1 MIMYKRFRG
10 LWVCVMLCL
19 LLPTMALAAGSVA
32 IDSSHFP
39 DNSFREIVDTFDLN
53 GDRVLSETELEKV
66 TSIDCNN
73 KGISSLK
80 GIEYFTKLE
89 ELNCSGN
96 QLTDL
101 DVSSNGAMMRLYCSN
116 NNVTTLDVSRNPVL
130 VTLDCSNNKLT
141 ALDVS
146 CNANL
151 QYFYCENNQLTSL
164 DVSNHTVLASLDC
177 DSNRLTQLNVK
188 NCTKL
193 SNLSCADNQ
202 LTALDVSDNTALVT
216 LDCYNNDLTVLDVS
230 SHSNLA
236 TLGCGKNQLTSLYLD
251 NTSVS
256 YLAGA
261 DNQYS
266 ILVGTDSTYA
276 LDRLPGS
283 FDATKASS
291 WVGGTVAD
299 GVLMVNKGAD
309 QVTYDYDCGRGF
321 TQSFTLTVTVLD
333 NIPIDEAHFP
343 DANFRTFVAQYDTD
357 RNGVL
362 SEAELKA
369 VTSIRCDNQEIGSLK
384 GIEYFAALET
394 LSCGDNQL
402 ETLDVSRNAR
412 IWLLYCED
420 NQLTALNLSS
430 NTVLSS
436 LDCSGNQLT
445 ALDVSSN
452 TKLKSLD
459 CSGNLLTT
467 LDVSSN
473 AALSSLNCSGNQLT
487 ALDVSSNAV
496 LSSLKCSGN
505 LLATLNVGSH
515 TALQSL
521 QCSGNQL
528 ETLDVSQNTALHTL
542 VCSHN
547 QLTTLNL
554 RQNTQLVHLDCT
566 YNQLTSLDVS
576 GHEKLDFILCK
587 NNRLATL
594 NVENCTALMTLDCGN
609 NALTELDVSSNTS
622 LAALVC
628 RTNQLAALNVTQNTQ
643 LTDLDFQGNQLTSL
657 DLSQTNM
664 ASLNGKDNRYAII
677 VGIDRTFTL
686 SELPG
691 SFDVT
696 KASSW
701 VGGTVADGV
710 LKVNEGANQVTY
722 DYDCGKGFTQ
732 SFTLTVTVL
741 DNIPIDAAHFPDA
754 NFRTFVAQYDTDQNG
769 AFSWEEL
776 AVVTSIRCDS
786 LGIANLQ
793 GIEYFTNLEELNCNY
808 NKLTKLDIHHN
819 GALKRLSCDGNK
831 LITLDLRGNIR
842 LQELSC
848 NDNQLVS
855 LNISTNSQLFS
866 VTCFRNQLME
876 LSVIGNPVLTTLVCW
891 ENQLTELDVSSNHE
905 LVTLDCAINQ
915 LTVLDVSNNPALEEL
930 GCSDN
935 QLATLDVSHNP
946 ALVGLGC
953 GHNQLKKLDVSL
965 NTALERLGCSYNQ
978 LTELDVSHNQAL
990 VVLYCG
996 FNQLKKLDVSL
1007 NTALEELDCPYN
1019 QLTELDVSHNPA
1031 LEELGC
1037 SNNQLTELNVS
1048 RNSALTWLSCSYNQL
1063 KHLDV
1068 SNNPMLCF
1076 LFCQYNQLMELEV
1089 SNNTALGY
1097 LDCNNNRL
1105 TAIDVRS
1112 NPSLGSLYCDFN
1124 YLTSMDVS
1132 SNSLLTSLRSHGFS
1146 YEIKVGSDRAFDLSM
1161 LPGSFD
1167 AAKASNWVGGTVS
1180 DGVLTVNEDAD
1191 QVTYTYDCG
1200 RGFTQSFTLTVTVL
1214 DGIPIDAAH
1223 FPDTNFRAFVAQYD
1237 TDQNGVLSEAELAAV
1252 TTIDCSEKDIASL
1265 KGIEYFTALTM
1276 LGCNGNQL
1284 KELDLRQNTQL
1295 TRLVCRQNDLTTLD
1309 VSNNTLLELLNCS
1322 DNQLTSLNL
1331 SQNTQLITLR
1341 CDNNQLIT
1349 LDLSQNT
1356 KLRNLYCAKN
1366 KLKILDLSQISVFD
1380 DLNCSENEL
1389 ESLVLSQNAAVTHL
1403 YCNTNRLTALDVSGR
1418 QIVTLDC
1425 CDNHL
1430 TELNVSNTRELGS
1443 LYCSS
1448 NRLTALDVSGNAKL
1462 MSLDC
1467 SKNQLTVLDVS
1478 QNAKLQSLTC
1488 TDNLLTSLN
1497 LSQTN
1502 IGTVNSY
1509 YNKYTIRVGINR
1521 TFDLSGLPGDF
1532 DVTRAS
1538 SWDGGRTDGNTLI
1551 VNQDTTAVEYT
1562 YDTGKGNVQFKLVIE
1577 ELPHYTISYELDGGE
1592 LPEDSTNPPLY
1603 DEVYGEII
1611 LVNPTKPGYTFAGW
1625 TGTDLAQATVDVTIP
1640 TGSMGDREYKA
1651 TWTADSY
1658 TIGYDLAGGTLPEG
1672 KENPSSYTVES
1683 GAITLVNPT
1692 KPGYTF
1698 AGWTGTD
1705 LTQATVDVTIP
1716 AGSTGNR
1723 LYTAKWSIVQYTIM
1737 YDLDGGELEQGVTNP
1752 TSYTIETEDFWLHE
1766 PIKSNYGFIGWTGSN
1781 GDEPQRSVGLQK
1793 GSTGSLSFKANF
1805 TPDIYRIDLD
1815 TDGGVTADGSE
1826 LPIQYSIESDDILL
1840 PLMVREGYEFLGW
1853 IGTGVEQPAKQVLIL
1868 KGSVGDCSYKAKWQ
1882 PIEYSIRYY
1891 LPDSA
1896 VHSGNPTSYT
1906 IESDDIVLN
1915 DARMTGYVFQGWLED
1930 GKEQAAQKGL
1940 TIFKGSM
1947 GNRSFTAQFT
1957 EIEEK
1962 LPTIYVEYNN
1972 KGGSVTGAGSYDK
1985 HEQVRLEAKANEGW
1999 RFVCW
2004 RDSDNKI
2011 VHSEPVYTFLATK
2024 TLYLKAEFE
2033 KLPVS
2038 VNTRNEGLSEKHI
2051 SEAMRRNGVETPEQ
2065 IVRGMERVLAE
2076 TGIMVDGMA
2085 NYDITLQISYDY
2097 GQSWTDVTQENMPKE
2112 GIWFELTFP
2121 KGSDPRRHE
2130 YYVTHMFASGPNAG
2144 QIEMPEFKVTDTGI
2158 SVHLTSLSPV
2168 SVSWRLKPS
2177 QEDLRDLP
2185 ETGDNS
2191 RAGLWFALMLLAGIG
2206 VLVLRRKTA

>member
-96 QLTDL
+96 QLKDL
-101 DVSSNGAMMRLYCSN
+101 DVSSNGAMMRLNCSN

-266 ILVGTDSTYA
+266 ILVGTDRTYA

-283 FDATKASS
+283 FDATKASN

-299 GVLMVNKGAD
+299 GVLKVNEGAD
-309 QVTYDYDCGRGF
+309 QVTYAYNCGRGF
-321 TQSFTLTVTVLD
+321 TQSFTLNVTVLD
-333 NIPIDEAHFP
+333 DIPIDETHFP

-357 RNGVL
+357 QNGAFSQV
-362 SEAELKA
+362 ELEM
-369 VTSIRCDNQEIGSLK
+369 VGYIQCSGRQISSLK
-384 GIEYFAALET
+384 GIEYFTALEM
-394 LSCGDNQL
+394 
-402 ETLDVSRNAR
+402 
-412 IWLLYCED
+412 LYCSD
-420 NQLTALNLSS
+420 NQLTALNVSKNDRLLMFSCS
-430 NTVLSS
+430 NNHLTKLDVSHNSALTA
-436 LDCSGNQLT
+436 LDCSGNPLT
-445 ALDVSSN
+445 ELDVSHNSA
-452 TKLKSLD
+452 LKSLHCGD
-459 CSGNLLTT
+459 TDLTV

-473 AALSSLNCSGNQLT
+473 AALRQLLCS
-487 ALDVSSNAV
+487 
-496 LSSLKCSGN
+496 
-505 LLATLNVGSH
+505 
-515 TALQSL
+515 
-521 QCSGNQL
+521 
-528 ETLDVSQNTALHTL
+528 
-542 VCSHN
+542 
-547 QLTTLNL
+547 
-554 RQNTQLVHLDCT
+554 RTQ
-566 YNQLTSLDVS
+566 
-576 GHEKLDFILCK
+576 
-587 NNRLATL
+587 
-594 NVENCTALMTLDCGN
+594 
-609 NALTELDVSSNTS
+609 LTELDVSSNAKLEFLECFGMGLTELDVSSNPALMS
-622 LAALVC
+622 LNCSSNKLAKLDVSYNPALESLYCGSNQLTKLDVSNNIALKTLYCGNNQLKELDVSHNTALESLSCELNQLMQLDISHNRMLKNLYCDYNQLTELHLDSNTMLESISCVRNRLTELDMSSNPALINLYCYETPLQKLDVSKNAALKELYC
-628 RTNQLAALNVTQNTQ
+628 NNT
-643 LTDLDFQGNQLTSL
+643 QLTSL
-657 DLSQTNM
+657 DVSANT
-664 ASLNGKDNRYAII
+664 SLTSLYIQDCSYAIT
-677 VGIDRTFTL
+677 VGSDRTFTL

-691 SFDVT
+691 AFDVT
-696 KASSW
+696 KASNW
-701 VGGTVADGV
+701 GGGTVADGV
-710 LKVNEGANQVTY
+710 LTVNPGANLVTY
-722 DYDCGKGFTQ
+722 DYDCGRNHTQ
-732 SFTLTVTVL
+732 SFQLHVTIL
-741 DNIPIDAAHFPDA
+741 DGIPIDAAHFPDA
-754 NFRTFVAQYDTDQNG
+754 NFRTFVAQYDTDG
-769 AFSWEEL
+769 
-776 AVVTSIRCDS
+776 
-786 LGIANLQ
+786 
-793 GIEYFTNLEELNCNY
+793 
-808 NKLTKLDIHHN
+808 
-819 GALKRLSCDGNK
+819 
-831 LITLDLRGNIR
+831 
-842 LQELSC
+842 
-848 NDNQLVS
+848 
-855 LNISTNSQLFS
+855 
-866 VTCFRNQLME
+866 
-876 LSVIGNPVLTTLVCW
+876 
-891 ENQLTELDVSSNHE
+891 
-905 LVTLDCAINQ
+905 
-915 LTVLDVSNNPALEEL
+915 
-930 GCSDN
+930 
-935 QLATLDVSHNP
+935 
-946 ALVGLGC
+946 
-953 GHNQLKKLDVSL
+953 
-965 NTALERLGCSYNQ
+965 
-978 LTELDVSHNQAL
+978 
-990 VVLYCG
+990 
-996 FNQLKKLDVSL
+996 
-1007 NTALEELDCPYN
+1007 
-1019 QLTELDVSHNPA
+1019 
-1031 LEELGC
+1031 
-1037 SNNQLTELNVS
+1037 
-1048 RNSALTWLSCSYNQL
+1048 
-1063 KHLDV
+1063 
-1068 SNNPMLCF
+1068 
-1076 LFCQYNQLMELEV
+1076 
-1089 SNNTALGY
+1089 
-1097 LDCNNNRL
+1097 
-1105 TAIDVRS
+1105 
-1112 NPSLGSLYCDFN
+1112 
-1124 YLTSMDVS
+1124 
-1132 SNSLLTSLRSHGFS
+1132 
-1146 YEIKVGSDRAFDLSM
+1146 
-1161 LPGSFD
+1161 
-1167 AAKASNWVGGTVS
+1167 
-1180 DGVLTVNEDAD
+1180 
-1191 QVTYTYDCG
+1191 
-1200 RGFTQSFTLTVTVL
+1200 
-1214 DGIPIDAAH
+1214 
-1223 FPDTNFRAFVAQYD
+1223 
-1237 TDQNGVLSEAELAAV
+1237 NGVLSEAELAAV
-1252 TTIDCSEKDIASL
+1252 TKIDCSEKDIASL

-1295 TRLVCRQNDLTTLD
+1295 TRLVCSQNDLTTLD

-1331 SQNTQLITLR
+1331 SQNTQLIILR

-1425 CDNHL
+1425 HDNHL
-1430 TELNVSNTRELGS
+1430 TELNVSNTRELTN
-1443 LYCSS
+1443 LCCS
-1448 NRLTALDVSGNAKL
+1448 NNQLAALNVSSNAKL
-1462 MSLDC
+1462 QILDC
-1467 SKNQLTVLDVS
+1467 SQNQLTVLDVS

-1488 TDNLLTSLN
+1488 TNNLLTSLN
-1497 LSQTN
+1497 LSQTS
-1502 IGTVNSY
+1502 IGTVNSHDNQY
-1509 YNKYTIRVGINR
+1509 AIRVGINR

-1538 SWDGGRTDGNTLI
+1538 SWEGGRTDGNTLI
-1551 VNQDTTAVEYT
+1551 VDQDATAVAYT

-1592 LPEDSTNPPLY
+1592 LPEGSTNPPLY

-1611 LVNPTKPGYTFAGW
+1611 LVNPTKKGYTFAGWTGTDIAAATQTVTIPAGSTGNRSYTATWTADSYTISYDLAGGTLPEGATNPSGYTVESGEITLANPTKAGYTFAGW
-1625 TGTDLAQATVDVTIP
+1625 TGTDLEQATVDVTIQ
-1640 TGSMGDREYKA
+1640 TGSVGNRSYTA

-1658 TIGYDLAGGTLPEG
+1658 TISYDLAGGTLPEG
-1672 KENPSSYTVES
+1672 ATNPSGYTVES

-1692 KPGYTF
+1692 KAGYTFAGWTGTDIAVATQTVTVPAGSTGNRSYTATWTADGFTITCDLAGGTLPEGATNPSGYTVESGAITLVNPTKAGYTFAGWTGTDLEQATVDVTIPAGSVGNQSYTATWTADSYTITYDLAGGTLPEGATNPTGYTVESDAITLINPTRKGYTFAGWTGTDITAATQTVTILAGSTGNRSYTATWTADSYTITYDLAGGTLPEGATNLSGYTVESGAITLVNPTKAGYTFAGWTGKDLTEATQTVTIPAGSVGNRSYTASWTADSYTISYDLAGGILPEGMKNPTGYTVESTDITLVNPTKAGYTF

-1826 LPIQYSIESDDILL
+1826 LPTQYSIESDDVLL

-2076 TGIMVDGMA
+2076 AGIMVDGMA